1 MENKMHEESPQMNYH
16 REYNE
21 QRERGGKL
29 KRMKNQLPY
38 CFKDSE
44 KNKLIHIIYMME
56 GSVMTV
62 TGQNGYA
69 QLLLIEYSS
78 ILEYF

>member
-1 MENKMHEESPQMNYH
+1 
-16 REYNE
+16 
-21 QRERGGKL
+21 
-29 KRMKNQLPY
+29 MKNQLPY

>member
-1 MENKMHEESPQMNYH
+1 M
-16 REYNE
+16 
-21 QRERGGKL
+21 
-29 KRMKNQLPY
+29 PY

-44 KNKLIHIIYMME
+44 KNKLVHIIYMME

-62 TGQNGYA
+62 IGQYGYA

-78 ILEYF
+78 ILKYF